1 MILDNTFYFHI
12 MYSSIVLDNLYLP
25 PVPGPAQ
32 WLVCPVSVWW
42 LAGLM
47 ARVPQLEMR
56 GVERDSCARLLKLGP
71 GLLL

>member
-1 MILDNTFYFHI
+1 